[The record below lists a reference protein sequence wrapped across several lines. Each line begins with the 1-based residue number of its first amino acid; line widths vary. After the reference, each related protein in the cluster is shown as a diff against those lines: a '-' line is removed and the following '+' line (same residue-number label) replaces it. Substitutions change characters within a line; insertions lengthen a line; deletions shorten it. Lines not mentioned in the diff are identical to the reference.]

1 MNETLSLGAWM
12 KRRRRELDLTQE
24 ALAERASCSWETVR
38 KIEAGTL
45 RPSRQLAELL
55 AIQLAVLPAERAD
68 FVRWMRVTPLPATE
82 QQHRLAAPL
91 AHPRN
96 LPLAPSALIG
106 RAAEVVR
113 LRQLLQ
119 QFEVRLVTLVGPPG
133 IGKTRLALAVATSLR
148 DEFADGVW
156 FVELAPLTDAEL
168 VLPAI
173 AGALGVTEDDKQTR
187 RDKLLGYLHEKQVLL
202 VLDNFEHL
210 PAAATLVDALMRAA
224 PGLKVLATS
233 RIPLRLYGERE
244 YPVPP
249 LRFPDARA
257 DQTPDV
263 LGQYDA
269 IQLFTER
276 AREVQPDF
284 ALISENAGAVAQIC
298 VRLDGLPL
306 AIELAAGRVR
316 LFPPPALLARLAPG
330 LLLLTGGARNLP
342 ARHQTLRGAIAWSYD
357 LLPEAERQLFRR
369 LAVFQ
374 GGCTLEAIAA
384 DCNAQGDLQLDVL
397 DGIESL
403 VEKNLLQQGEG
414 REGEPRFGMLET
426 IHEYAWEQLAASG
439 EEERL
444 RLQQAR
450 YLVQIAEAVDRY
462 LTGDHVTESAKRLEE
477 ELANIRAALEW
488 LLAEEQE
495 GSGEKLALGLRL
507 VGALWALWLSP
518 GYAREGRRWV
528 TAALA
533 RHAQWMPGAIPDA
546 EPAAFQRG
554 LYKTLISAG
563 HVFWSYDDAAAR
575 DFFAQ
580 SLTVSREMNDPNSIC
595 MSLLGLGV
603 ASWDLGDAGLARASY
618 EECLIISRASG
629 DQWSLNQAL
638 NDLGGVAL
646 ETGDYPTARSLHE
659 ESLQGRRAM
668 GQKGEVAQTLI
679 NLGDLAYLQGD
690 YEAARA
696 YLHESLRLLM
706 QIGDK
711 SSIANLL
718 GVLAGVEAQRAGS
731 AGMLSPDLASTT
743 SREQPAGGEDGARA
757 ARLAAGKRAARLVGA
772 AMAWLEAHEEQ
783 LQRVERGI
791 SEQGITRA
799 RALLGAE
806 EFERIWQE
814 GRALTLEE
822 AASYALEEWEEGKT

>member
-1 MNETLSLGAWM
+1 MNETLSSGAWM
-12 KRRRRELDLTQE
+12 KRRRRELGLTQE
-24 ALAERASCSWETVR
+24 GLAERVGCSWETVR
-38 KIEAGTL
+38 KIEAGTM

-55 AIQLAVLPAERAD
+55 AIQLAVPAAERAD
-68 FVRWMRVTPLPATE
+68 FVRWMRVTPRPATE
-82 QQHRLAAPL
+82 PQQRPAAPR

-96 LPLAPSALIG
+96 LPIAPTSLIG
-106 RAAEVVR
+106 RAAEIAR

-133 IGKTRLALAVATSLR
+133 IGKTRLSLAVAASLR

-156 FVELAPLTDAEL
+156 FVELAPLTDADL
-168 VLPAI
+168 VAPTI
-173 AGALGVTEDDKQTR
+173 ATTLGVAESGGQPL
-187 RDKLLGYLHEKQVLL
+187 RDKLLGYLHEKQLLL
-202 VLDNFEHL
+202 VLDNCEHL
-210 PAAATLVDALMRAA
+210 PAAGMVDELMRAT

-233 RIPLRLYGERE
+233 RSPLRLYGERE

-249 LRFPDARA
+249 LRSPAA
-257 DQTPDV
+257 EAELSLDV
-263 LGQYDA
+263 LKQYEA
-269 IQLFTER
+269 VQLFTER
-276 AREVQPDF
+276 TREIQPDF
-284 ALISENAGAVAQIC
+284 AVTTENAAAVVQIC
-298 VRLDGLPL
+298 ARLDGLPL
-306 AIELAAGRVR
+306 AIELAAGRAR
-316 LFPPPALLARLAPG
+316 LFPPQALLARLAPG
-330 LLLLTGGARNLP
+330 LPLLTGGARNLP

-357 LLPEAERQLFRR
+357 LLPAAERQLFRR

-374 GGCTLEAIAA
+374 GGSRLEAIAA
-384 DCNAQGDLQLDVL
+384 ICNAQGDLPQDMLQRV
-397 DGIESL
+397 ESL
-403 VEKNLLQQGEG
+403 VEKNMLQQRAG
-414 REGEPRFGMLET
+414 RDGEPRFGMLET
-426 IHEYAWEQLAASG
+426 IHEYAWEQLTASG
-439 EEERL
+439 EEEGL

-450 YLVQIAEAVDRY
+450 YLVQIAEAVDLY
-462 LTGDHVTESAKRLEE
+462 LTGDQVTESAERLEE

-488 LLAEEQE
+488 LLAEDQE

-507 VGALWALWLSP
+507 VGALRALWISP

-533 RHAQWMPGAIPDA
+533 RHTQWMPGAILAA
-546 EPAAFQRG
+546 EQAAFQRG
-554 LYKTLISAG
+554 LYRTLISAG

-580 SLTVSREMNDPNSIC
+580 SLAVSREMNDPNSIC

-603 ASWDLGDAGLARASY
+603 ASWNLGDAGLARAAY

-638 NDLGGVAL
+638 NDLGGLAL
-646 ETGDYPTARSLHE
+646 ETGDYPTARALHE

-696 YLHESLRLLM
+696 YLHESLLLLM

-711 SSIANLL
+711 SSIDNLL
-718 GVLAGVEAQRAGS
+718 GVLAGVEAQRTGS
-731 AGMLSPDLASTT
+731 AGTAPPDLAPAP
-743 SREQPAGGEDGARA
+743 SREQPAGGEDGVCTP
-757 ARLAAGKRAARLVGA
+757 LQTAGTRAARLVGA
-772 AMAWLEAHEEQ
+772 AMAWLEAHDEQ
-783 LQRVERGI
+783 MQRVERSI

-799 RALLGAE
+799 RALLGAAA
-806 EFERIWQE
+806 FEWIWRD
-814 GRALTLEE
+814 GRTMTLEE
-822 AASYALEEWEEGKT
+822 ATAYALEGLDQGQT